1 MQDKGQE
8 RLVPKLP
15 KNIGWS
21 MGTELRESHYL
32 LSPKNAAPVQRGMVF
47 HISLGAARCTLSLPR
62 HSPACEARQLHGVA
76 CCVSPSV
83 GWTAPC
89 TSCGITGARHD
100 VIYLFSVSCC

>member
-32 LSPKNAAPVQRGMVF
+32 LSPKNAAPVQRGMIF
-47 HISLGAARCTLSLPR
+47 HISLGAAR
-62 HSPACEARQLHGVA
+62 
-76 CCVSPSV
+76 
-83 GWTAPC
+83 
-89 TSCGITGARHD
+89 
-100 VIYLFSVSCC
+100 